1 MKKFYCLSG
10 IPRAGNTILSCILN
24 QNPNIGVSANS
35 LVSETLFKLEKWKET
50 DIAFR
55 NFPDERSYR
64 TMTKSIIPSYYSEW
78 EQDYIIDR
86 STWGT
91 PDNYKLLQSYSPN
104 EIKIVCLVRDV
115 AEVVSSFVD
124 WSNRNPDNYIN
135 KETNNGSILEKCEYL
150 LHPYGQLIKGVLSAK
165 HLKEIDPERNYHIL
179 VDYQDLIENPKLQI
193 ERIYNFL
200 DIPNFKHNLKD
211 IKQFKVNGL
220 RYDDSSVGNNLH
232 KVRTNKIEKRVYK
245 TEIPQYILDKC
256 KELNVWK

>member
-91 PDNYKLLQSYSPN
+91 PDN
-104 EIKIVCLVRDV
+104 
-115 AEVVSSFVD
+115 
-124 WSNRNPDNYIN
+124 
-135 KETNNGSILEKCEYL
+135 
-150 LHPYGQLIKGVLSAK
+150 
-165 HLKEIDPERNYHIL
+165 
-179 VDYQDLIENPKLQI
+179 
-193 ERIYNFL
+193 
-200 DIPNFKHNLKD
+200 
-211 IKQFKVNGL
+211 
-220 RYDDSSVGNNLH
+220 
-232 KVRTNKIEKRVYK
+232 
-245 TEIPQYILDKC
+245 
-256 KELNVWK
+256 